1 MESLICTFIHNYVN
15 NTSNNLCVPRIIKTI
30 HLSWNGLPLMEYF
43 LVRRHD
49 MWWLQI
55 MVSNNSNFGHFTFLS
70 DYLMRCLFTVLSF
83 RFRLFIENV
92 NVIKYLKHKAD
103 HFIRKNLWSVH
114 TLSNIIRLNYQW
126 QQMLIYWR
134 PLVRTLLGNSLHKSV
149 GVMNYSIT
157 PHGYKKYPLLEMWT
171 TSGQCLFNFLL
182 FLHFSAS

>member
-1 MESLICTFIHNYVN
+1 MESLICTFMHN

-30 HLSWNGLPLMEYF
+30 HLSWNGLPLMEFF

-70 DYLMRCLFTVLSF
+70 DYLMRCLFTVSSF

-92 NVIKYLKHKAD
+92 NVIKYLKHKAH

-114 TLSNIIRLNYQW
+114 TLSNIYRFFLSCVI
-126 QQMLIYWR
+126 IYWWCYN
-134 PLVRTLLGNSLHKSV
+134 PISHTAK
-149 GVMNYSIT
+149 
-157 PHGYKKYPLLEMWT
+157 
-171 TSGQCLFNFLL
+171 
-182 FLHFSAS
+182 

>member
-1 MESLICTFIHNYVN
+1 MESLICTFIHNYN
-15 NTSNNLCVPRIIKTI
+15 NTSNGNNLCVPRIIKTI

-83 RFRLFIENV
+83 RFRLCIEDV

-103 HFIRKNLWSVH
+103 HFIRKNLWSVN
-114 TLSNIIRLNYQW
+114 TLSNYYTILIFSIMCYNLLMMLNSY
-126 QQMLIYWR
+126 
-134 PLVRTLLGNSLHKSV
+134 
-149 GVMNYSIT
+149 
-157 PHGYKKYPLLEMWT
+157 
-171 TSGQCLFNFLL
+171 FL
-182 FLHFSAS
+182 